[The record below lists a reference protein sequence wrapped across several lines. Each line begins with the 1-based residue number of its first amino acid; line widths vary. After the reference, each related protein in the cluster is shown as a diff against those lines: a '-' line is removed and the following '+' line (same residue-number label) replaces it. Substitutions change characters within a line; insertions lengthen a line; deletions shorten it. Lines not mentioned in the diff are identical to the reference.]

1 MYEQLKNDFTMQ
13 LTTLLP
19 NLGNNEI
26 NDILCALDM
35 SANKYDITKKETGIV
50 IYNQG
55 IPYYVKTFLVCKS
68 VEGYSHQTLYNYK
81 LYLCNFFYAIQKA
94 PEQVTSNDV
103 RVYLYQYQE
112 TRKVSNQTLEKIR
125 DCFSSFYKWMCV
137 EGYMTNNPMI
147 AVKRIKCEKKTRTSC
162 TQLDLEILRWHCKT
176 LKERAVLEFLYSTGC
191 RVGELVNVKISDI
204 NWYDKSVHLFGKG
217 KKHRISYLNA
227 KTELALKQYLESR
240 TDSNEYLFVSDRRPH
255 NQLHTDG
262 IQKILRNLSKRSKL
276 DSEKHITPHV
286 LRHTTATRMIQN
298 NASLTSI
305 QKILGHSNIATTM
318 IYTHTSMEDV
328 KADHLKAIV

>member
-35 SANKYDITKKETGIV
+35 SANKYDITKKETDIV

-204 NWYDKSVHLFGKG
+204 KALGGDYIKMVGFEKNGSSQFIEDKF
-217 KKHRISYLNA
+217 Y
-227 KTELALKQYLESR
+227 LKQN
-240 TDSNEYLFVSDRRPH
+240 T
-255 NQLHTDG
+255 G
-262 IQKILRNLSKRSKL
+262 NLSYCG
-276 DSEKHITPHV
+276 
-286 LRHTTATRMIQN
+286 
-298 NASLTSI
+298 
-305 QKILGHSNIATTM
+305 LGFFSSNCDNI
-318 IYTHTSMEDV
+318 
-328 KADHLKAIV
+328 